1 MSVRHPSRRR
11 GVIALV
17 LLALVVAS
25 MGVIIAKS
33 RGGQPLA
40 DPSATPSTTLP
51 PHPTLLVQLRD
62 DGLTNVNNVVMGLD
76 PAAGRGADQY
86 LPQDLVVDLVKGR
99 DETLG
104 FTGYK
109 PIAQAAPLVS
119 AQTGELVDNTFVM
132 DRLAFAALVDAVGGV
147 KVTVDA
153 PVVVQDRYGYILD
166 VIPIG
171 ERTLDGP
178 QAALYA
184 LYLPPSAPE
193 SQRVARFRQ
202 VWQALLT
209 ELPAQPEQTRVIV
222 GNLGALARSTQPLA
236 SLAQFLTTAGAIFRS
251 HQWVT
256 GDLPVTPGELGPLP
270 LSWIDPEAARVQSV
284 ALFPA
289 SQRTPENSA
298 LRVRVHRSGASITD
312 VEAARGQLQQAGID
326 FVWAGPAAVRPTSTV
341 AVASTQLQG
350 AGVRAAQA
358 LGLPNSAVAVD
369 PAATPGAPV
378 TAYLAARSQTS
389 PNSTASTSPS
399 ASASASAALPT
410 SPAATAPA
418 EEPAVPGVEP
428 TTPAEPT
435 AAGGGEPVTSSGQ

>member
-1 MSVRHPSRRR
+1 M
-11 GVIALV
+11 
-17 LLALVVAS
+17 
-25 MGVIIAKS
+25 IIAKS

-222 GNLGALARSTQPLA
+222 GNLGRWPQHAAA
-236 SLAQFLTTAGAIFRS
+236 GIAGAIPHHGRRHISFAS
-251 HQWVT
+251 V
-256 GDLPVTPGELGPLP
+256 GDRRPSGDAGELGPLP

-358 LGLPNSAVAVD
+358 LGLPTV
-369 PAATPGAPV
+369 
-378 TAYLAARSQTS
+378 RSR
-389 PNSTASTSPS
+389 STL
-399 ASASASAALPT
+399 LPRR
-410 SPAATAPA
+410 
-418 EEPAVPGVEP
+418 GRR
-428 TTPAEPT
+428 
-435 AAGGGEPVTSSGQ
+435 